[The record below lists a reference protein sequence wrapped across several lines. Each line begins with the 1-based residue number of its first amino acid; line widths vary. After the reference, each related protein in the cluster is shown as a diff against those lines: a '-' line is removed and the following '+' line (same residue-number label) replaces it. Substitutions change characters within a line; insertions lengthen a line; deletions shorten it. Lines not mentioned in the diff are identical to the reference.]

1 MILSVAAV
9 FVMTV
14 TLTPLIAAWARR
26 RDLLDVPNHRSSHV
40 VATPRTGGAAFVP
53 AVLIGVAILH
63 ATGMIETNV
72 LIVVGA
78 ALAVGVVGF
87 IDDLHSLPAAGRF
100 LFQLIVALLLVQ
112 TLGSPAFP
120 FALHGPIAAGLTVI
134 WIAALT
140 NAYNF
145 MDGIDGIAGA
155 HAVVAGIGWAL
166 IGVLIDSQQ
175 VTALGLVAAAAAS
188 GFLVY
193 NWQPARVF
201 MGDAGSAFL
210 GFLFG
215 AIPLLITAERAEQP
229 MVSAWLLAWP
239 FLFDTALTL
248 IRRAHRRENVLLA
261 HRSHLYQRL
270 TATGLTHWR
279 VSLLYSALSAIGG
292 TAAIALAAGRS
303 VVATIFAI
311 AVVASA
317 LGLWQYVVARE
328 ALRRPPSHPTESVT
342 V

>member
-1 MILSVAAV
+1 MFLPVAAV
-9 FVMTV
+9 FVITV

-53 AVLIGVAILH
+53 AALLGVAILH
-63 ATGMIETNV
+63 VTGVIGTNV

-87 IDDLHSLPAAGRF
+87 IDDLRSLPAAGRL
-100 LFQLIVALLLVQ
+100 LFQLIVALLLVR
-112 TLGSPAFP
+112 TVGFPALP
-120 FALHGPIAAGLTVI
+120 FDLHGAIAAGLTVI

-166 IGVLIDSQQ
+166 IGVLTGSQQ
-175 VTALGLVAAAAAS
+175 ATAMGLVVAAAAG

-215 AIPLLITAERAEQP
+215 TLPLVVSVEPGEQP

-239 FLFDTALTL
+239 FLFDTAFTL
-248 IRRAHRRENVLLA
+248 MRRVRRRENVLLA

-270 TATGLTHWR
+270 TATGLPHWR
-279 VSLLYSALSAIGG
+279 VSLLYAALSAIGG
-292 TAAIALAAGRS
+292 AAAIALAAGQS
-303 VVATIFAI
+303 VLALISGI
-311 AVVASA
+311 AVLASA
-317 LGLWQYVVARE
+317 LGLWRYVVARE
-328 ALRRPPSHPTESVT
+328 ALRRPPSHPTESAAL
-342 V
+342 